1 MNEKR
6 ESFVFSPMHIDAARN
21 ATDDFNL
28 FHDKKRWPEIHENP
42 FGGAI
47 ALGFQLESLIEHQ
60 IKLYRHA
67 QNEET
72 LIAEHGLQFSN
83 YEFTFANA
91 VKSGQPLSVVIKK
104 SRLNKEGN
112 GSLNNRV
119 VAKTEQGI
127 VLIGYKR
134 ETQEPLFLADR
145 KLADLGELRN
155 QTDRDYLSDSGFF
168 LKKKFMVNSNAKN
181 FLSGSCAEQSDYF
194 DELKDKIEFPEIFP
208 CSLIS
213 CALLEKAHKKGHDFI
228 NKPMVY
234 TSHRI
239 SIDRQLLKSVRSSDK
254 VDILIKEQVD
264 LGDKKADK
272 EFCYECYGVLN
283 HEKILYRALI
293 SLMPLAE
300 IINCISHR

>member
-1 MNEKR
+1 MSENG
-6 ESFVFSPMHIDAARN
+6 ESFTFSPMHIDAARN

-28 FHDKKRWPEIHENP
+28 FHDKKRWSEIHENP

-47 ALGFQLESLIEHQ
+47 ALGFQLECLIEHQ
-60 IKLYRHA
+60 IKRYRHA
-67 QNEET
+67 QNEEP
-72 LIAEHGLQFSN
+72 LIAEHGLHFSN

-104 SRLNKEGN
+104 SRLDKKGN

-134 ETQEPLFLADR
+134 ETQEPLFLAD
-145 KLADLGELRN
+145 KELADLGELKNGADRN
-155 QTDRDYLSDSGFF
+155 YLSDSGFF
-168 LKKKFMVNSNAKN
+168 LKKKFMANSNAKN

-213 CALLEKAHKKGHDFI
+213 CALLEKAHKRGHDFI
-228 NKPMVY
+228 NEPMVY

-239 SIDRQLLKSVRSSDK
+239 SIDRQVLKRVRSSDK
-254 VDILIKEQVD
+254 IDILIKEQVD
-264 LGDKKADK
+264 SGDKKADK
-272 EFCYECYGVLN
+272 EVCYECYGVLN

-293 SLMPLAE
+293 SLMPLPE
-300 IINCISHR
+300 IINCISRR